1 MQLRGICFILLR
13 RIMGNGFER
22 ERDWNMQRIA
32 SDHRF
37 KTALLV
43 LMAAAVLAITVTRA
57 AITEITYD
65 EAFTYMAYAQEIR
78 FDEFDT
84 FRYVYN
90 ESVANNHWLNTV
102 AIAAAE
108 RLIGVSYCEF
118 AIRLPNLVFFAIYCA
133 FVCIGYQKRM
143 FSFLCASFLLLNYY
157 LDEFYGLA
165 RGYAMAQTCVFAAA
179 WFYLRWKNSR
189 YRGHGNLIGC
199 ALSLMIG
206 TYANTVVFLVF
217 PAFGILWLWRLIS
230 EGQFWPF
237 LKKWAWFV
245 VLFVF
250 SSFFMLK
257 YHFKVSAPGLTLFTG
272 DDDFYHS
279 VIQSYIAMITTAPVL
294 GSVLLIL
301 LCMISAAAAAI
312 LRKDVLRCD
321 LMISLVIFIVT
332 NILMNAVTKRGY
344 ITDRVTLPF
353 YGYIVLSIFEL
364 WSAAWKKWNP
374 AWLNGG
380 RKRKL
385 HLAASVLIVLLLG
398 IRFAQQL
405 SFTKTIDW
413 AHNYGDR
420 DRLLGGFIVTGE
432 FPKIEKDGP
441 NDQFYRVKYQYIANT
456 YS

>member
-13 RIMGNGFER
+13 RIRDNGFER

-43 LMAAAVLAITVTRA
+43 LMAAVVLAITVTRA

-78 FDEFDT
+78 FDELDT

-118 AIRLPNLVFFAIYCA
+118 AIRLPNLVFFAFYCA

-189 YRGHGNLIGC
+189 YRGHGNLIEC

-245 VLFVF
+245 ASFLI
-250 SSFFMLK
+250 SAFFMLR
-257 YHFKVSAPGLTLFTG
+257 YHFKVSKLDLFSG
-272 DDDFYHS
+272 RENFYHS
-279 VIQSYIAMITTAPVL
+279 VVESYVRMITSIPMLIPMLVFFLILLSAAA
-294 GSVLLIL
+294 VLLIK
-301 LCMISAAAAAI
+301 
-312 LRKDVLRCD
+312 KDVFLCD
-321 LMISLVIFIVT
+321 LTISLVIFIGT
-332 NILMNAVTKRGY
+332 NILMNAITRKGY
-344 ITDRVTLPF
+344 ITERAALPF

-374 AWLNGG
+374 TWLNGG

-398 IRFAQQL
+398 FRFAQQL

-420 DRLLGGFIVTGE
+420 DKLLGGFIVTGE
-432 FPKIEKDGP
+432 FPEIENDGP
-441 NDQFYRVKYQYIANT
+441 NDQFYRIKYQYIANT